1 MQHLTSGADETSG
14 ALKITVPSV
23 LSQSRLITGVARFKK
38 TYPRIRPEA
47 DFSDLRY
54 DLIVDGFDL
63 AVRMGPKSKNSSTS
77 RRLFRMRRL
86 LVASTD
92 YVESQKAAR
101 HMEDVNDWD

>member
-23 LSQSRLITGVARFKK
+23 LFQSRLMTGVARFKQ

-47 DFSDLRY
+47 DFSDLRC

-77 RRLFRMRRL
+77 RRLFRVRRL